1 MRDVFSWALLPSRIG
16 AGVLGAMALL
26 GLALAS
32 VGLYGVL
39 LYAVAGGLGRSACAW
54 LWAQRPPGFWEM
66 VAGESARLLGA
77 GMAIG
82 LGVAVFAVRPLSMF
96 LVRECAPRTA
106 TNFVAVAFALRS
118 SRRWQPSA
126 PALRALRID
135 PAVALR
141 QE

>member
-39 LYAVAGGLGRSACAW
+39 LYAVSRRIGEIGVRVALGATPARV
-54 LWAQRPPGFWEM
+54 LGM

-96 LVRECAPRTA
+96 LVPGVRPTDA
-106 TNFVAVAFALRS
+106 TNFVAVAFALS
-118 SRRWQPSA
+118 LVAALATLA